1 VRSDARSARELAVAQ
16 GLRHGRTREDETT
29 MKDDLILVTGVA
41 VAAAACVWYVAHAV
55 AGVVHP
61 IPTDEMCSSA
71 TQCLALALG
80 Q

>member
-1 VRSDARSARELAVAQ
+1 LRCGCAKSNGPVPTRQEDKAMKEELVV
-16 GLRHGRTREDETT
+16 
-29 MKDDLILVTGVA
+29 ITGVLVSAA
-41 VAAAACVWYVAHAV
+41 VCTWYVVQAV

-61 IPTDEMCSSA
+61 IPTDDMCTTV

>member
-1 VRSDARSARELAVAQ
+1 
-16 GLRHGRTREDETT
+16 LRYGRAREDET

-41 VAAAACVWYVAHAV
+41 VAAAVCVWYVAHAV